1 MIRKLLP
8 WFLFIFFCSSSL
20 AQDYQR
26 FSSFSVGAG
35 VGYPGLLMLDEIIDG
50 TDFGLKRK
58 ASPPLHILAQT
69 NYSKRVKLGIYLG
82 YEYEKQSGTIDG
94 FPGDNSLFIAG
105 LTLDWQLT
113 KNLNSRAF
121 KPFISLIMS
130 YSKVDFNSRIEG
142 FLPQIRFGLEKSIS
156 EKILSQLRIGYG
168 AAIIE
173 LSLIRKFSFN
183 KP

>member
-1 MIRKLLP
+1 MIRILLP
-8 WFLFIFFCSSSL
+8 WFVFIFSCFSSL

-26 FSSFSVGAG
+26 FSSVSVGAG

-69 NYSKRVKLGIYLG
+69 NYSKRVKVGIYLG

-94 FPGDNSLFIAG
+94 FPGDSSLSIAG

-113 KNLNSRAF
+113 KSINSRAF

-130 YSKVDFNSRIEG
+130 YSKIDFNTQLRG
-142 FLPQIRFGLEKSIS
+142 LVPQIRLGVEKNIS
-156 EKILSQLRIGYG
+156 KKLTSQLRIGYG
-168 AAIIE
+168 AAIVE
-173 LSLIRKFSFN
+173 LSVLRRFTFN